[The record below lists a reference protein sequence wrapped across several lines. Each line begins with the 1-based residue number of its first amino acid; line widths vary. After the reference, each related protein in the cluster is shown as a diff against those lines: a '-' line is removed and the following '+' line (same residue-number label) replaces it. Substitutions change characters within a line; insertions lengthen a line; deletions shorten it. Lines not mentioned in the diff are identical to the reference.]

1 MISLRKVLLTASLAV
16 LVTGGPQV
24 AVAEGMP
31 MMSSPS
37 SAEIGHVQWDWWQQG
52 TASGQTA
59 QCNENSTTMAV
70 SPEVGHVAW
79 NWWSNSHQHKDAMSQ
94 TMPAQQLSS
103 ELGNVPYQWWQRT
116 QEQGHAMPMM
126 EHC

>member
-31 MMSSPS
+31 MMSTSS
-37 SAEIGHVQWDWWQQG
+37 SAEIGHVQWDWWRNQ
-52 TASGQTA
+52 TASSGYTPCEESMANVAKAPEMGPVA
-59 QCNENSTTMAV
+59 Q
-70 SPEVGHVAW
+70 
-79 NWWSNSHQHKDAMSQ
+79 NWWQETHIHRDTGESMMSG
-94 TMPAQQLSS
+94 TSS
-103 ELGNVPYQWWQRT
+103 ELGNVPYEWWRYSHKG
-116 QEQGHAMPMM
+116 GHDMLKA